1 MGCNSKKFCR
11 RFAISTCI
19 VEKLQKHWSRFLSVP
34 FEKIAWYFSLFAFIW
49 NFDDCYAILVP
60 INRVR
65 NFGFKIQDFF
75 QTFFQNNHLFLQ
87 NQGYQIGHQKRPSKK
102 AGTKLLSWC
111 GANIRA
117 RLNKIWP
124 KRNKFTYKA
133 LSVALDK
140 KNVRLFTIFPTLY
153 LYFPDFFQVW
163 KIAEQISRLSQEFKT
178 QYEPCIK

>member
-1 MGCNSKKFCR
+1 MSLVFLTTMKMGRNSKKFCR
-11 RFAISTCI
+11 RFASSTCI

-75 QTFFQNNHLFLQ
+75 QTFFQNNNLFLQ
-87 NQGYQIGHQKRPSKK
+87 NQGYQIGHQKETLKN

-111 GANIRA
+111 SGIHTTYGRDWIRSDQNEINS
-117 RLNKIWP
+117 LTKH
-124 KRNKFTYKA
+124 
-133 LSVALDK
+133 LV
-140 KNVRLFTIFPTLY
+140 
-153 LYFPDFFQVW
+153 
-163 KIAEQISRLSQEFKT
+163 
-178 QYEPCIK
+178 

>member
-1 MGCNSKKFCR
+1 MGRNSKKFCR
-11 RFAISTCI
+11 RFASSTCI
-19 VEKLQKHWSRFLSVP
+19 VEKLQKHWSRFPSVP

-49 NFDDCYAILVP
+49 NFDYCYAILVP

-124 KRNKFTYKA
+124 KRNKFTYEA

-140 KNVRLFTIFPTLY
+140 KNVRVSTIFPTLY

-163 KIAEQISRLSQEFKT
+163 KIAEQISSLFHEFKT
-178 QYEPCIK
+178 LYEPCIK